1 MAWGGLLLTL
11 LPIVVVVTLLA
22 YKEWPADTSGLVGW
36 LLTVAVAI
44 GFFNTSF
51 TVALVS
57 SVAGLVASFPV
68 SLMVATSILQII
80 YMESTGALRRIIIFI
95 KTIAN
100 SDKAVQVMII
110 NVGFGTLLAAVGAT
124 PVSILPPVMIALGYS
139 TFIAVALPA
148 IGYDAL
154 CTYALLGAPIVVFS
168 DMTGVSLTEAG
179 VVFAR
184 FLPVI
189 STLIGLAML
198 WIIGGFKLI
207 KQGLIPTLISG
218 IVIGLTAVWV
228 NNVGGT
234 VLTGVFAG
242 LATILVML
250 IYLKI
255 LRKPIIDKSILS
267 EEERNYAANYSLLRA
282 FSPWIILIIASLMV
296 NFIPV
301 IRDYL
306 YSEHPGALSI
316 IPISGKEIKTR
327 VFWNAYWWI
336 FVSILL
342 SIPILRPTARQLT
355 DSVNKWLKRA
365 IRPTF
370 SAAVFFA
377 TAYVLNY
384 SGFAEMGGTWKLL
397 NPDNNMIS
405 ILADTTARAFGG
417 LYPLTAAFLGLFG
430 GFISGSEASTIAM
443 FAKYNSITSAKI
455 GANALVVIAGT
466 AIGGGLA
473 SVISPAKLQN
483 AAATIDAQGIE
494 SKVIR
499 TAFVISLL
507 ITAVA
512 AGMTFMWAW

>member
-1 MAWGGLLLTL
+1 MPWGELVLTL
-11 LPIVVVVTLLA
+11 LPVAVVVFLLA
-22 YKEWPADTSGLVGW
+22 YREWPADTSGLVGW
-36 LLTVAVAI
+36 LLTVVVAI

-51 TVALVS
+51 KVALVS
-57 SVAGLVASFPV
+57 SIAGLVASFPV

-110 NVGFGTLLAAVGAT
+110 NIGFGTLLAAVGAT

-139 TFIAVALPA
+139 TFVAVALPA
-148 IGYDAL
+148 LGYDAL

-198 WIIGGFKLI
+198 WIIGGYKLI
-207 KQGLIPTLISG
+207 RQGLVPTIISG
-218 IVIGLTAVWV
+218 VVIGVTAVWV
-228 NNVGGT
+228 NAIGGT

-250 IYLKI
+250 VYLKV
-255 LRKPIIDKSILS
+255 LGKPIIDKSILS
-267 EEERNYAANYSLLRA
+267 DEEREYTAKYSLLRA
-282 FSPWIILIIASLMV
+282 FSPWIILIAASLAV

-306 YSEHPGALSI
+306 YLQHPGALSI
-316 IPISGKEIKTR
+316 IPITGKEIKTR

-336 FVSILL
+336 FVSVLL
-342 SIPILRPTARQLT
+342 SMPFLRPTTRQLT
-355 DSVNKWLKRA
+355 DSFNKWIKRA
-365 IRPTF
+365 PRPTVA
-370 SAAVFFA
+370 AAVFFA
-377 TAYVLNY
+377 IAYVLNY
-384 SGFAEMGGTWKLL
+384 SGFIETAGTWKLL
-397 NPDNNMIS
+397 DSGSNMIS
-405 ILADTTARAFGG
+405 ILADSTAEVFGA

-430 GFISGSEASTIAM
+430 GFVSGSESSTIAM
-443 FAKYNSITSAKI
+443 FARYNAITSAKI
-455 GANALVVIAGT
+455 GADALTIIAGT

-483 AAATIDAQGIE
+483 AAATIDAMGVE

-499 TAFVISLL
+499 TAFVISLI

-512 AGMTFMWAW
+512 AVMTFMWAW